1 MKKIL
6 TLFLSVFLLIGC
18 TTQKTK
24 EDDQQFGSYDKIKQD
39 LIQRRQFDTDATFDV
54 VLLYN
59 VIDEGYR
66 YDIFIKNPQE
76 DMYNVLALC
85 YANETADQICPTIG
99 IFDETSYN
107 LKVGYINKQ
116 EGFYKGI
123 QLSGTTSSKRDIK
136 LYVKY
141 FQDEQKQQAIE
152 KFIEVKA
159 E

>member
-24 EDDQQFGSYDKIKQD
+24 EDNQQFDSYDKIKQN
-39 LIQRRQFDTDATFDV
+39 LIQRRQFDSDATFDV
-54 VLLYN
+54 ILLYN
-59 VIDEGYR
+59 MIDEGYR

-85 YANETADQICPTIG
+85 LANETAEQICPTIG
-99 IFDETSYN
+99 IFDEESYN

-116 EGFYKGI
+116 QGFYKGI
-123 QLSGTTSSKRDIK
+123 QLSGTTSSKQDIK

-141 FQDEQKQQAIE
+141 FQDEQKQKAVE

>member
-24 EDDQQFGSYDKIKQD
+24 EDNQQFDSYNKIKQN
-39 LIQRRQFDTDATFDV
+39 LIQRRQFDSDAAFDV
-54 VLLYN
+54 ILLYN
-59 VIDEGYR
+59 MIDEGYR
-66 YDIFIKNPQE
+66 YDIFIKNPQD

-85 YANETADQICPTIG
+85 LANETAEQICPTIG
-99 IFDETSYN
+99 IFDEESYN

-116 EGFYKGI
+116 QGFYKGI
-123 QLSGTTSSKRDIK
+123 QLSGTTSSKQDIK

-141 FQDEQKQQAIE
+141 FQDEQKQKAVE

>member
-24 EDDQQFGSYDKIKQD
+24 EDNQQFDSYDKIKQN
-39 LIQRRQFDTDATFDV
+39 LIQRRQFDSDATFDV
-54 VLLYN
+54 ILLYN
-59 VIDEGYR
+59 MIDEGYR

-85 YANETADQICPTIG
+85 LANETAEQICPTIG
-99 IFDETSYN
+99 IFDEESYN

-123 QLSGTTSSKRDIK
+123 QLSGTTSSKQDIK

-141 FQDEQKQQAIE
+141 FQDEQKQKAVE

>member
-6 TLFLSVFLLIGC
+6 TLLLSVFLLIGC

-24 EDDQQFGSYDKIKQD
+24 EDNQQFDSYDKIKQN
-39 LIQRRQFDTDATFDV
+39 LIQRRQFDSDATFDV
-54 VLLYN
+54 ILLYN
-59 VIDEGYR
+59 MIDEGYR

-85 YANETADQICPTIG
+85 LANETAEQICPTIG
-99 IFDETSYN
+99 IFDEESYN

-116 EGFYKGI
+116 QGFYKGI
-123 QLSGTTSSKRDIK
+123 QLSGTTSSKQDIK

-141 FQDEQKQQAIE
+141 FQDEQKQKAVE

>member
-1 MKKIL
+1 MKRIL

-24 EDDQQFGSYDKIKQD
+24 EDNQQFDSYDKIKQN
-39 LIQRRQFDTDATFDV
+39 LIQRRQFDSDATFDV
-54 VLLYN
+54 ILLYN
-59 VIDEGYR
+59 MIDEGYR

-85 YANETADQICPTIG
+85 LANETAEQICPTIG
-99 IFDETSYN
+99 IFDEESYN

-116 EGFYKGI
+116 QGFYKGI
-123 QLSGTTSSKRDIK
+123 QLSGTTSSKQDIK

-141 FQDEQKQQAIE
+141 FQDEQKQKAVE